1 MNESKVKKMPK
12 FYEVRDIPYLVPNY
26 QALMDFKAK
35 AVAAEPTGKG
45 NLLVMEGFFGRL
57 FRSSE
62 ECVRKELKEYKE
74 KYERLCRMFDE
85 DPAHEYVEVMNWNE
99 LYELHGLFPTIAG
112 NLYGYTNTEAYRT
125 DILWTIEMVTPSH
138 QLLGEWAEKFG
149 EPFLYYY
156 PNEGSQPESW
166 YLEV

>member
-1 MNESKVKKMPK
+1 MKKPEQKKMNPIHG
-12 FYEVRDIPYLVPNY
+12 VRDIPYLTPNFE
-26 QALMDFKAK
+26 ALMDFKSK
-35 AVAAEPTGKG
+35 ALAAEPTGKG
-45 NLLVMEGFFGRL
+45 NLLVMEGYFGRL

-74 KYERLCRMFDE
+74 KYEKLCQMFDE
-85 DPAHEYVEVMNWNE
+85 DPAHEYVEVINWND
-99 LYELHGLFPTIAG
+99 LYALHGILPTIAG
-112 NLYGYTNTEAYRT
+112 NLYGYTNTEDYRT
-125 DILWTIEMVTPSH
+125 DIYWTIEMVTE
-138 QLLGEWAEKFG
+138 GEWVKKFG